1 MATTVQHKR
10 SETSGSAPSSGSL
23 AEGELA
29 LNLADGKIYSKNSS
43 GAVVQ
48 MISYDADLFTVPD
61 AVDLGYIT
69 DGGAVYRDMGS
80 LV

>member
-1 MATTVQHKR
+1 MSTIVQHKR
-10 SETSGSAPSSGSL
+10 SEVVGSAPSPEDFSP
-23 AEGELA
+23 GELA

-43 GAVVQ
+43 GSVVQ
-48 MISYDADLFTVPD
+48 MISYDSDLFTVPD

-69 DGGAVYRDMGS
+69 DGGSVYRDMGF